1 MRKPDF
7 AAAVG
12 DPSFWGSKIRLLTL
26 AAGLCFRA
34 GLKTVASA
42 ILADVELGFQP
53 GGKNLEAT
61 NDPVKCERFR
71 NVGAFF
77 RRQDAALRQAGRPA
91 ATFQTGS

>member
-1 MRKPDF
+1 MLKAHAPF
-7 AAAVG
+7 VALSV
-12 DPSFWGSKIRLLTL
+12 
-26 AAGLCFRA
+26 C
-34 GLKTVASA
+34 LKTVASA

-71 NVGAFF
+71 NGGAFS
-77 RRQDAALRQAGRPA
+77 RRQEA